1 MTDKDYAKSLI
12 DIIPDEYMDEV
23 ISFLLSLLERNGKK

>member
-1 MTDKDYAKSLI
+1 MTDKDYCKSLI

-23 ISFLLSLLERNGKK
+23 ISVLLSFLERNGEK